1 MRGRSQ
7 NNDMQ
12 VKLILSDS
20 YIFFIRN
27 FWQIVTLCLPF
38 LLVEAFFESLL
49 TSSDNFQF
57 LSWTSYVVI
66 YPIYTA
72 ALILFMAKSAKKEH
86 PKSTEIIALSLR
98 LWWPVF
104 ILTIINLSLGLVGL
118 LLFIIPGIWV
128 VVRLSFAEFFLIL
141 NDLKPWE
148 AISQSFKTTKQYF
161 WFILCLLIL
170 FIFCFWGFEYLL
182 ELTIKSYSNSS
193 ILFIAADSLI
203 SFITLFFD
211 VVLFRL
217 FMAAVVNKS
226 TA

>member
-1 MRGRSQ
+1 
-7 NNDMQ
+7 MQ

-86 PKSTEIIALSLR
+86 PRSTEIIALSLR

-170 FIFCFWGFEYLL
+170 FIF
-182 ELTIKSYSNSS
+182 
-193 ILFIAADSLI
+193 
-203 SFITLFFD
+203 
-211 VVLFRL
+211 
-217 FMAAVVNKS
+217 
-226 TA
+226 